1 MRRTLR
7 ATCRACATKSTRKCG
22 RSAQSGTDTIARV
35 PVPEHRVTIAAMT
48 DPDRTRDTAT
58 GGGDTQDRHE
68 DSRAEPGAVLVLGPR
83 GATRIAMRIGK
94 DGIVIG
100 RSSFGGAVEEYDRA
114 SRSHVRVTRS
124 AGAFVVEDAGSRNG
138 TRVRGEEI
146 DGARVLAAGD
156 VIRFGRSI
164 VLLVDDVRPFE
175 IARPAIEGD
184 VVIGPTL
191 RAAHAAITLA
201 AAEHDTLFLRGESGT
216 GKEIAARLFH
226 DASART
232 GALVAV
238 NCAAI
243 PVGLAERLLFGARRG
258 AYSGAEDAE
267 GYVQSANNGTLF
279 LDEIAELDA
288 AVQSKLLRVL
298 ESREVLALGAS
309 KPRVVDV
316 RFVFATHKDLREE
329 AQRGTFR
336 KDLLYRIA
344 RPEVHLP
351 TLAERREDI
360 PWLVERALA
369 KAPHVSL
376 VEACMLRAWPGN
388 VRELI
393 AEVKQAALRARAT
406 SRDEVTARD
415 LSDDAGHA
423 LDTKKS
429 DAPKPDDERIARTLA
444 EEGGNVTRAAKALG
458 IHRTQL
464 RRIIDKQKK

>member
-1 MRRTLR
+1 M
-7 ATCRACATKSTRKCG
+7 CVNV
-22 RSAQSGTDTIARV
+22 D
-35 PVPEHRVTIAAMT
+35 AMT
-48 DPDRTRDTAT
+48 DPDRTADTAT
-58 GGGDTQDRHE
+58 GGDTQDRACDE
-68 DSRAEPGAVLVLGPR
+68 TRAEPGVVLVLGPH
-83 GATRIAMRIGK
+83 GATRVAMRFGK
-94 DGIVIG
+94 KEIVIG
-100 RSSFGGAVEEYDRA
+100 RSSFGGAVEEDDRA

-124 AGAFVVEDAGSRNG
+124 AKAFVVEDAGSRNG

-146 DGARVLAAGD
+146 DGACVVAAGD
-156 VIRFGRSI
+156 VIRFGRSLA
-164 VLLVDDVRPFE
+164 LLVDDVRPFE
-175 IARPAIEGD
+175 IARPSIEGD

-191 RAAHAAITLA
+191 RASHAAISLA
-201 AAEHDTLFLRGESGT
+201 AADHDTLLLRGESGT

-226 DASART
+226 DASARS

-267 GYVQSANNGTLF
+267 GYVQSATNGTLF

-288 AVQSKLLRVL
+288 GVQSKILRVL

-309 KPRVVDV
+309 KPRTVDV

-329 AQRGTFR
+329 AQKGSFR

-344 RPEVHLP
+344 RPEVRLP

-360 PWLVERALA
+360 PWLVARALGA
-369 KAPHVSL
+369 KTPHVSL

-388 VRELI
+388 VRELA
-393 AEVKQAALRARAT
+393 AEVKQAALRARAA
-406 SRDEVTARD
+406 SRDEVIARD
-415 LSDDAGHA
+415 LSVEAGHV
-423 LDTKKS
+423 LDAKKN
-429 DAPKPDDERIARTLA
+429 DAPTKADDTRIARALA

-464 RRIIDKQKK
+464 RRIIDKKKS